1 MTDEHLMRQW
11 AAAHSEFTSDLDR
24 GLQRLGRFF
33 TARLQGGRPIGKTYV
48 AASCTTAPTEQPSSA
63 IARAALAGVIACIA
77 TTGLLLTVALLA
89 TADMH
94 PAAAYPIITNT
105 IVA

>member
-11 AAAHSEFTSDLDR
+11 AEAHSEFTSDLDR
-24 GLQRLGRFF
+24 GLLRLGRFF
-33 TARLQGGRPIGKTYV
+33 SARLHGGRSIGKAYAPAT
-48 AASCTTAPTEQPSSA
+48 CTTAPSEPPLSA
-63 IARAALAGVIACIA
+63 TARGALVGVTACLA
-77 TTGLLLTVALLA
+77 TTALLLTVALLA

-94 PAAAYPIITNT
+94 PATAHPLMAHT

>member
-11 AAAHSEFTSDLDR
+11 ADAHSEFTSDLDR
-24 GLQRLGRFF
+24 RLLRLGQFF
-33 TARLQGGRPIGKTYV
+33 SARLHGGPSIGKAYAPAACMAAPSEPPMSATARG
-48 AASCTTAPTEQPSSA
+48 
-63 IARAALAGVIACIA
+63 ALAGLTACVA
-77 TTGLLLTVALLA
+77 TSALLLTVALLA

-94 PAAAYPIITNT
+94 PAAAHPLMAHT